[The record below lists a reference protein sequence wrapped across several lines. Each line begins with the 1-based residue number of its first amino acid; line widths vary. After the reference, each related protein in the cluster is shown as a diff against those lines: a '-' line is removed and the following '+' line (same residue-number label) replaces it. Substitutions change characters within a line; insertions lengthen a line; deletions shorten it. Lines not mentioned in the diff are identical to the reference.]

1 VAGGAAQDDIRRIA
15 FELHRKELA
24 NSALFYLVA
33 QPHELGFPLVR
44 FSPLSAFKII
54 HGGGADSTWYISVTI
69 HHGKQDHH
77 PVRFI
82 TAKAAACQR
91 IFERLLCIVAALAQ
105 RLYQRQDA
113 VLTLSFRLCGRR
125 IDIGY
130 SAKAIGFGVVRSGD
144 KRAAHFRAV
153 PTRYDTKPERLLC
166 FDVARRE
173 ILHGSAFMCTL
184 DPASNAGLISDEQI
198 ISSILVGEPGEVRQ
212 HDLDQI
218 AVMRICRSQ
227 VRGI

>member
-1 VAGGAAQDDIRRIA
+1 LTR
-15 FELHRKELA
+15 
-24 NSALFYLVA
+24 S
-33 QPHELGFPLVR
+33 
-44 FSPLSAFKII
+44 
-54 HGGGADSTWYISVTI
+54 
-69 HHGKQDHH
+69 
-77 PVRFI
+77 
-82 TAKAAACQR
+82 
-91 IFERLLCIVAALAQ
+91 LCIVAALAQ

-130 SAKAIGFGVVRSGD
+130 SAKAVGFGVVRSGD

-153 PTRYDTKPERLLC
+153 PARYDTKPECLLC

-173 ILHGSAFMCTL
+173 ILHGSAFMCAL

-212 HDLDQI
+212 HGLDQI

-227 VRGI
+227 FRGI